1 MLFDFEVQAAAS
13 AAMREMDVK
22 VTRTIPEHITST
34 QNGGAS
40 LRRSS
45 ISVASL
51 GHAWDPLRM
60 KTARGVGSVL
70 AALCLLV
77 PVFSS
82 CGDDGGGTASNAGTG
97 GGGTGGSGG
106 ASGDSSVTLDSSSCP
121 TGTPCGDAGVC
132 AGGVCCEK
140 ESACGDNCCANS
152 EVCSF
157 QKCVTPGKK
166 CTESADCASG
176 EYCELALG
184 DTKDS
189 GGPPSDAASC
199 TTGFIV
205 AEGKCLPE
213 PPVCTGAEPGPDCL
227 PKCERPPITAAFD
240 PEVTYTWGG
249 VTAPP
254 YSSDVMMTPIVVQ
267 LDDDNCDGKITALDI
282 PEIVFNTFASG
293 GYTKI
298 GTLHAIS
305 IVNQKVVDK
314 WSVPGIVN
322 ASSELAGGNI
332 DGNPGNE
339 IVGCSGNTVSAF
351 DGAGKKLWTSPTISC
366 RAPALADLEG
376 DGSVEVV
383 VEGGILNG
391 KDGTLKHAFSPGLSV
406 PSVSDLDGD
415 GKLDATDGRRAYRA
429 DGTEL
434 ADSGLASSWS
444 AVGDLDQDGKPEII
458 GINPSS
464 GARTMHIWRVTAAAP
479 GFEVVRA
486 PFDIHETA
494 PSNPCGH
501 ASGGGPPTIA
511 DFNGDGS
518 PDVALAGSIAY
529 VIFDGKKLMTPA
541 TPTASTLL
549 WQSVTQDCSS
559 AATGSSVFDFNG
571 DGKAE
576 AVYSDEIYLR
586 IYDGA
591 TGNELWKT
599 CNTTGTLIE
608 YPVIADVDND
618 GQADIV
624 VASNAYAF
632 NCGGTKQSGIRVIQS
647 KSKSWVRTRRV
658 WNQHTYHI
666 TNVDEDG
673 SIPTKEAT
681 NWTVPGLNN
690 FRQNKQPGA
699 ELAAPDATI
708 TVRARCGGA
717 FGVLVEVRNLGSAPL
732 PPGMPVELF
741 SGTPPAGTSLATA
754 KTTVPL
760 YAAQAEVL
768 SIDLPSAPAD
778 VQSGAT
784 PVYAVIT
791 PPAGVLECR
800 TDNNT
805 SDPVAAV
812 CGQPR

>member
-1 MLFDFEVQAAAS
+1 V
-13 AAMREMDVK
+13 
-22 VTRTIPEHITST
+22 
-34 QNGGAS
+34 
-40 LRRSS
+40 
-45 ISVASL
+45 SVFANC
-51 GHAWDPLRM
+51 G
-60 KTARGVGSVL
+60 
-70 AALCLLV
+70 
-77 PVFSS
+77 
-82 CGDDGGGTASNAGTG
+82 GDDGGSTASNAGTG
-97 GGGTGGSGG
+97 GGGTGGTGG
-106 ASGDSSVTLDSSSCP
+106 GSGDASVNLDSGACP
-121 TGTPCGDAGVC
+121 TGNACGDAGVC

-140 ESACGDNCCANS
+140 ENACGDDCCAGS

-157 QKCVTPGKK
+157 QKCVTPGKT
-166 CTESADCASG
+166 CTESSDCASG
-176 EYCELALG
+176 EYCELSLG
-184 DTKDS
+184 DQPDGAT
-189 GGPPSDAASC
+189 PDAASC
-199 TTGFIV
+199 TTGFLV
-205 AEGKCLPE
+205 AEGKCLPQ

-227 PKCERPPITAAFD
+227 PKCERPPSTAAFD

-282 PEIVFNTFASG
+282 PEIVFTTFAG
-293 GYTKI
+293 GAYTGQ

-322 ASSELAGGNI
+322 AGGDLAGGNF

-339 IVGCSGNTVSAF
+339 VVGCSNGTVTAF
-351 DGAGKKLWTSPTISC
+351 DGKGGTLWTSPTIGC
-366 RAPALADLEG
+366 RSPALADLEG
-376 DGSVEVV
+376 DGSVEVI

-391 KDGTLKHAFSPGLSV
+391 KDGTLKHAFAVGLST

-415 GKLDATDGRRAYRA
+415 GKLDITDGRRAYRA

-434 ADSGLASSWS
+434 ADTGLASAWS
-444 AVGDLDQDGKPEII
+444 AVGDLDLDGKPEII
-458 GINPSS
+458 GINPAS
-464 GARTMHIWRVTAAAP
+464 GSRSMHIWRVTTAAP
-479 GFEVVRA
+479 GFELVRA
-486 PFDIHETA
+486 AFDIHETA
-494 PSNPCGH
+494 TSNPCGH

-511 DFNGDGS
+511 DFNGDGT

-529 VIFDGKKLMTPA
+529 VIFDGKKLMTPT

-586 IYDGA
+586 VYDGA
-591 TGNELWKT
+591 SGNELWKT

-647 KSKSWVRTRRV
+647 KSKAWVRTRRV

-666 TNVDEDG
+666 TNVEEDG
-673 SIPTKEAT
+673 SIPTKELA

-690 FRQNKQPGA
+690 FRQNKQPGS
-699 ELAAPDATI
+699 ELAAADAVV

-717 FGVLVEVRNLGSAPL
+717 FGVIVEVRNLGSAPL
-732 PPGMPVELF
+732 PTGVQVELF
-741 SGTPPAGTSLATA
+741 AGTPPGGTSLATA
-754 KTTVPL
+754 ATTIPL
-760 YAAQAEVL
+760 YAAQAEL
-768 SIDLPSAPAD
+768 ISIDLPAAPAD

-784 PVYAVIT
+784 PVYAVVS
-791 PPAGVLECR
+791 PAAGTVECR

-805 SDPVAAV
+805 SMPVSAV

>member
-1 MLFDFEVQAAAS
+1 MRLWQAAALF
-13 AAMREMDVK
+13 
-22 VTRTIPEHITST
+22 
-34 QNGGAS
+34 S
-40 LRRSS
+40 L
-45 ISVASL
+45 
-51 GHAWDPLRM
+51 
-60 KTARGVGSVL
+60 
-70 AALCLLV
+70 LL
-77 PVFSS
+77 PVFAS
-82 CGDDGGGTASNAGTG
+82 CGDDSSGGTASNAGSGGGGTG
-97 GGGTGGSGG
+97 GGGTGGG
-106 ASGDSSVTLDSSSCP
+106 AADASINLDSGDCQ
-121 TGTPCGDAGVC
+121 TGNACGDGGIC

-140 ESACGDNCCANS
+140 TNACGNDCCTTG
-152 EVCSF
+152 ELCSF
-157 QKCVTPGKK
+157 QKCVTPGKT
-166 CTESADCASG
+166 CTESSDCAAG
-176 EYCELALG
+176 EYCEMALG
-184 DTKDS
+184 SGSD
-189 GGPPSDAASC
+189 GGPVGDAASC

-205 AEGKCLPE
+205 AEGKCLPQ

-227 PKCERPPITAAFD
+227 PKCELPPSSAAFD
-240 PEVTYTWGG
+240 PEVAYTWGN

-254 YSSDVMMTPIVVQ
+254 YSSDVMMTPIVIQ

-282 PEIVFNTFASG
+282 PEIVFVTFAG
-293 GYTKI
+293 GAYTGI

-305 IVNQKVVDK
+305 IVNKQVVEK
-314 WSVPGIVN
+314 FSVPGLVS
-322 ASSELAGGNI
+322 AMSELAGGNI

-339 IVGCSGNTVSAF
+339 VVGCTGGTVSAF
-351 DGAGKKLWTSPTISC
+351 DGKGNKLWTSPNISC

-376 DGSVEVV
+376 DGTVEVV

-391 KDGTLKHAFSPGLSV
+391 KDGTLKYALTPGASI

-415 GKLDATDGRRAYRA
+415 GKLDITDGRRAFKA
-429 DGTEL
+429 DGTL
-434 ADSGLASSWS
+434 IADSGLASSWS
-444 AVGDLDQDGKPEII
+444 AVGDLDKDGKPEIV
-458 GINPSS
+458 GINPSDGS
-464 GARTMHIWRVTAAAP
+464 RRMHIWRVTSAAP
-479 GFEVVRA
+479 GFEIVRQ

-501 ASGGGPPTIA
+501 NAGGGPPTIA
-511 DFNGDGS
+511 DFNGDGT

-529 VIFDGKKLMTPA
+529 VIFDGKKLMDS
-541 TPTASTLL
+541 TAASTTTLL

-586 IYDGA
+586 VYDGA
-591 TGNELWKT
+591 TGTELWKT

-632 NCGGTKQSGIRVIQS
+632 NCGGTKQSGVRVIQS

-666 TNVDEDG
+666 TNIEEDG
-673 SIPTKEAT
+673 TVPTKEVA

-690 FRQNKQPGA
+690 FRQNKQPGS
-699 ELAAPDATI
+699 ELAAPDATV
-708 TVRARCGGA
+708 TVKPRCSGA

-732 PPGMPVELF
+732 PAGIGVEVF
-741 SGTPPAGTSLATA
+741 AGSPPTGTSLATA
-754 KTTVPL
+754 TTTIPL

-778 VQSGAT
+778 VKSGQT
-784 PVYAVIT
+784 PVFATVT
-791 PPAGVLECR
+791 PPSGVVECR
-800 TDNNT
+800 TDNN
-805 SDPVAAV
+805 SSSAVSAV
-812 CGQPR
+812 CNQPR